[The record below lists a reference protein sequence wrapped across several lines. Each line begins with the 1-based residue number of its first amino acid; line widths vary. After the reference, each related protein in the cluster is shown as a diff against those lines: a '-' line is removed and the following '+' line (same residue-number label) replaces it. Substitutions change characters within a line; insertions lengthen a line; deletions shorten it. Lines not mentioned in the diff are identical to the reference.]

1 MDAAPKPEVIFTVH
15 IDKMP
20 KDSDLQSLFGW
31 VKNLD
36 PLLGLELTGVYLSR
50 VNNVDIF
57 GIMGCV
63 GNLILGVGRSTQPHA
78 PVYLS

>member
-20 KDSDLQSLFGW
+20 KGSDLQSLVGW

-36 PLLGLELTGVYLSR
+36 PLLGLELTGVWTFSALW
-50 VNNVDIF
+50 
-57 GIMGCV
+57 GV